1 MARSLLY
8 IVIALGL
15 AGFIGVGWIA
25 LHPPAPPPQIQAA
38 SAVPLPPPPAP
49 RQAVL
54 AASRP
59 LRAGALLGPDDI
71 TARYVDDL
79 TVGMII
85 DTPAARKTLIGGMI
99 RQNLP
104 AGTVVQSDNVLRA
117 TDRGFLAAVL
127 APGMLAVTIGVDQV
141 SGVAG
146 LIWPGDHVD
155 VMLSQTLDTDS
166 HAPSHR
172 FSAETLLADVR
183 VIATNQQLMQGAA
196 GLDSPERNIRTL
208 TLEVTSAQAERIV
221 VAGRMGKLSVA
232 VHAALTAQGAG
243 MPPAQSGHDVTW
255 AGDASN
261 AFVGSGGKE
270 GEGLKIFSGPEK
282 SEEVHF

>member
-1 MARSLLY
+1 MVRSLLY

-15 AGFIGVGWIA
+15 AGFVGVGWIA
-25 LHPPAPPPQIQAA
+25 MHPPAPPPQVQSA
-38 SAVPLPPPPAP
+38 SVVPLPPPPPP

-59 LRAGALLGPDDI
+59 LRAGALLGPDDL
-71 TARYVDDL
+71 TARDIEDL
-79 TVGMII
+79 APAMII
-85 DTPAARKTLIGGMI
+85 DSAAARKALIGGMI

-104 AGTVVQSDNVLRA
+104 AGTVLQSDNVLRA

-127 APGMLAVTIGVDQV
+127 APGKLAVTIGVDQV
-141 SGVAG
+141 SGESG

-155 VMLSQTLDTDS
+155 VMLSQSLDTDA
-166 HAPSHR
+166 HAAAHR
-172 FSAETLLADVR
+172 FAAETLLSDLR
-183 VIATNQQLMQGAA
+183 VIATDQQLMQGAA
-196 GLDSPERNIRTL
+196 GADAAERNVRTL

-232 VHAALTAQGAG
+232 VHSAMPAPASETTPEQAG
-243 MPPAQSGHDVTW
+243 HGVTW
-255 AGDASN
+255 AGDVSN

-270 GEGLKIFSGPEK
+270 GDGLKIFNGPEK